1 MRNSTNFI
9 TFTLYQCRRWRTKTE
24 EIITNYQATV
34 ISLIKEGYDTRTVSW
49 FMCWKN
55 VYFVQMI
62 CFFKGWRKMDISI
75 LPYVYSIRNYDDW
88 VKCDMMWKLFKAL
101 WMVRYGS
108 LVPSTKWGKIVTM
121 IYAVCGIP
129 VYVLYFMNMGK
140 VRNLKSI
147 IQKH

>member
-1 MRNSTNFI
+1 
-9 TFTLYQCRRWRTKTE
+9 
-24 EIITNYQATV
+24 
-34 ISLIKEGYDTRTVSW
+34 
-49 FMCWKN
+49 
-55 VYFVQMI
+55 
-62 CFFKGWRKMDISI
+62 
-75 LPYVYSIRNYDDW
+75 
-88 VKCDMMWKLFKAL
+88 
-101 WMVRYGS
+101 MVRYGS